1 MEAEI
6 TMGYAAAEKGR
17 NTLSG
22 ALSTGL
28 TGAGI
33 GTAIA
38 PGIGTAI
45 GGGIGLIVGGISGFF
60 LTDDEKNE
68 VIEMYRKGELDD
80 NTVAQIESTIARR
93 YNMLRRNQS
102 AAMARQ
108 GVGKSS
114 FAARQISDSYN
125 SERESL
131 AKALTGESERR
142 QAIGFGMS
150 DAAGAGR
157 AQDVAQGLG
166 ALFQG
171 YQLYQEGQA
180 MKSDA
185 AANDRLAGAIGR
197 LFEDGGTKEP
207 PKLWY
212 NAPSV
217 AKSQAGA
224 GNAFARQRSRHPNV
238 KSPFLPENAT
248 LDAIF
253 GRVK

>member
-1 MEAEI
+1 
-6 TMGYAAAEKGR
+6 MGYARDEKVR
-17 NTLSG
+17 NTLSS
-22 ALSTGL
+22 ALSLGG

-45 GGGIGLIVGGISGFF
+45 GGGIGLLVGGISGFF

-80 NTVAQIESTIARR
+80 ETVSQIESTVARR
-93 YNMLRRNQS
+93 YDMLRRNQS
-102 AAMARQ
+102 ASMARA
-108 GVGKSS
+108 GLTKST
-114 FAARQISDSYN
+114 FAARQIADTN
-125 SERESL
+125 NAERKSL
-131 AKALTGESERR
+131 AQALTGETERR
-142 QAIGFGMS
+142 QAIGFQMS

-171 YQLYQEGQA
+171 YQLYQEGEA
-180 MKSDA
+180 MKADA
-185 AANDRLAGAIGR
+185 AGNKRLAAAIGR
-197 LFEDGGTKEP
+197 LFEDGGPSTPATKS
-207 PKLWY
+207 
-212 NAPSV
+212 PSV
-217 AKSQAGA
+217 AFSQTGA
-224 GNAFARQRSRHPNV
+224 GNAFSRQRTRMPGV